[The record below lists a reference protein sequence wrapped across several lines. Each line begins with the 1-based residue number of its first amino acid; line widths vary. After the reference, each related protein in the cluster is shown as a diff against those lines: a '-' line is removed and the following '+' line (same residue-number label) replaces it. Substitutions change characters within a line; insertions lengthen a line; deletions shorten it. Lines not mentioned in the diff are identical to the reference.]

1 MKFLRIKYENYRC
14 FKDVELSFK
23 TEDAK
28 NIALIV
34 APNGGGKTEM
44 LFSFW
49 WVLYDFNFK
58 DLKGKEDTPYSLNSA
73 LYRKLE
79 ETQQMQRFTC
89 SVELEFEHDDVV
101 YIMKRIEVFFRNRNG
116 IEHDQ
121 TVELST
127 IASNGERSLPERD
140 KDIVE
145 KRLTDIIPKSI
156 LYGIIFDGER
166 MKQLSSVDE
175 VSKTAVEGVIR
186 HITNEELFE
195 LCRTELTVLET
206 KVSSELK
213 KAAKKKKNN
222 DLETIVSKLEK
233 YGESLKFDNT
243 LLKTKNERLE
253 IVKADLADIS
263 SELKK
268 NETSKIFE
276 QRRIEYKAELD
287 KKNKELENATD
298 EFYKNLYEGYLL
310 ISNPLF
316 DDVTESIEHKDV
328 PFGLTVEAVKS
339 ILNRPKCICGHDIC
353 ADEKR
358 VMEEL
363 IESLPPDN
371 ISSTINE
378 MLRQTEMHVDDVKKS
393 LKASFSRI
401 ESLQKDIE
409 AIKKD
414 IAYASTQITEG
425 APERIKE
432 LEFKNKKLVIEEDR
446 LNSDIIEL
454 ERDIKYYTGEIE
466 QLTKDKEDCKGT
478 DSEVRF
484 YDTKYNFIR
493 KCLKALNE
501 IDEYN
506 KKISL
511 ENINGKIN
519 DAYSQISEDYS
530 RGRRLYIVQFDAKQK
545 YRLVSYYQYNY
556 ESILNKLTEDGTVK
570 SLSIMDKD
578 EKEIHEYIILKVLE
592 SNSTGQSKINTLAFA
607 KAILDY
613 SNEERDESSTEITK
627 NYPFLIDSPFTELT
641 DENLS
646 KSAASL
652 HKFTNQ
658 VILMSSADSLAS
670 VEDSIIPFVGCRN
683 YLVKADNESFSTLKE
698 SE

>member
-23 TEDAK
+23 TQDAK

-79 ETQQMQRFTC
+79 ETQQIQRFTC
-89 SVELEFEHDDVV
+89 SVELEFEHDNVI
-101 YIMKRIEVFFRNRNG
+101 YIMKRIEVFFRNRKG
-116 IEHDQ
+116 IENEQ

-127 IASNGERSLPERD
+127 ISSNGERSLPERD
-140 KDIVE
+140 KDIVK

-195 LCRTELTVLET
+195 LCRTEFTDLEN
-206 KVSSELK
+206 KVSADLK

-222 DLETIVSKLEK
+222 DLESIVNKLER
-233 YGESLKFDNT
+233 YESVLSYNKT
-243 LLKTKNERLE
+243 LLKTKEERLE
-253 IVKADLADIS
+253 EVKTELADIS

-276 QRRIEYKAELD
+276 QKRSEYKIELD
-287 KKNKELENATD
+287 RRNKELETATD
-298 EFYKNLYEGYLL
+298 EFYKNLYEGYLM
-310 ISNPLF
+310 ISTPLF
-316 DDVTESIEHKDV
+316 NDITESIEHKDV

-339 ILNRPKCICGHDIC
+339 ILGRTKCICGRDIG
-353 ADEKR
+353 AEEKQA
-358 VMEEL
+358 MEDL

-393 LKASFSRI
+393 LKSSFSHI
-401 ESLQKDIE
+401 EGLQKDIE
-409 AIKKD
+409 SIKKD
-414 IAYASTQITEG
+414 IAYSSTQITEG
-425 APERIKE
+425 APEIIKNLE
-432 LEFKNKKLVIEEDR
+432 LRNKELVIEEDN
-446 LNSDIIEL
+446 LNKDIYKIDQ
-454 ERDIKYYTGEIE
+454 DIKYYADEIE
-466 QLTKDKEDCKGT
+466 RLTKDKEDCKGT
-478 DSEVRF
+478 DAEVTF
-484 YDTKYNFIR
+484 YNTKYDFIR
-493 KCLKALNE
+493 KCQKALNE

-506 KKISL
+506 KKVSL

-519 DAYSQISEDYS
+519 DAYSQISEDFA
-530 RGRRLYIVQFDAKQK
+530 RGRRLYIVQFDTKQK

-556 ESILNKLTEDGTVK
+556 ENMLNKLTEDETVK
-570 SLSIMDKD
+570 SLTIMGLD
-578 EKEIHEYIILKVLE
+578 EKQIHEHIVMKVLE

-613 SNEERDESSTEITK
+613 SNEERDEDSTEITK

-646 KSAASL
+646 KSASSL
-652 HKFTNQ
+652 HKFSNQ
-658 VILMSSADSLAS
+658 VILMSSVDSLAS
-670 VEDSIIPFVGCRN
+670 VEDSIVPYVECRN
-683 YLVKADNESFSTLKE
+683 YLVKADNESFSTLRE
-698 SE
+698 SD

>member
-23 TEDAK
+23 TQDAK

-79 ETQQMQRFTC
+79 ETQQIQRFTC
-89 SVELEFEHDDVV
+89 SVELEFEHDNVI
-101 YIMKRIEVFFRNRNG
+101 YIMKRIEVFFRNRKG
-116 IEHDQ
+116 IENEQ

-127 IASNGERSLPERD
+127 ISSNGERSLPERD
-140 KDIVE
+140 KDIVK

-195 LCRTELTVLET
+195 LCRTEFADLEN
-206 KVSSELK
+206 KVSADLK

-222 DLETIVSKLEK
+222 DLESIVNKLER
-233 YGESLKFDNT
+233 YESVLSYNKT
-243 LLKTKNERLE
+243 LLKTKEERLE
-253 IVKADLADIS
+253 EVKAELADIS

-276 QRRIEYKAELD
+276 QKRSEYKIELD
-287 KKNKELENATD
+287 RRNKELETATD
-298 EFYKNLYEGYLL
+298 EFYKNLYEGYLM
-310 ISNPLF
+310 ISTPLF
-316 DDVTESIEHKDV
+316 NDITESIEHKDV

-339 ILNRPKCICGHDIC
+339 ILGRTKCICGRDIG
-353 ADEKR
+353 AEEKQA
-358 VMEEL
+358 MEDL

-393 LKASFSRI
+393 LKSSFSYI
-401 ESLQKDIE
+401 EGLQKDIE
-409 AIKKD
+409 SIKKD

-425 APERIKE
+425 APEIIKNLE
-432 LEFKNKKLVIEEDR
+432 LRNKELVIEEDN
-446 LNSDIIEL
+446 LNKDIYKIDQ
-454 ERDIKYYTGEIE
+454 DIKYYADEIE
-466 QLTKDKEDCKGT
+466 RLTKDKEDCKGT
-478 DSEVRF
+478 DAEVTF
-484 YDTKYNFIR
+484 YNTKYDFIR
-493 KCLKALNE
+493 KCQKALNE

-506 KKISL
+506 KKVSL

-519 DAYSQISEDYS
+519 DAYSQISEDFA
-530 RGRRLYIVQFDAKQK
+530 RGRRLYIVQFDTKQK

-556 ESILNKLTEDGTVK
+556 ENMLNKLTEDETVK
-570 SLSIMDKD
+570 SLTIMGLD
-578 EKEIHEYIILKVLE
+578 EKQIHEHIVMKVLE

-613 SNEERDESSTEITK
+613 SNEERDEDSTEITK

-646 KSAASL
+646 KSASSL
-652 HKFTNQ
+652 HKFSNQ
-658 VILMSSADSLAS
+658 VILMSSVDSLAS
-670 VEDSIIPFVGCRN
+670 VEDSIVPYVGCRN
-683 YLVKADNESFSTLKE
+683 YLVKADNESFSSLKE
-698 SE
+698 SD

>member
-23 TEDAK
+23 TQDAK

-79 ETQQMQRFTC
+79 ETQQIQRFTC
-89 SVELEFEHDDVV
+89 SVELEFEHDNVI
-101 YIMKRIEVFFRNRNG
+101 YIMKRIEVFFRNRKG
-116 IEHDQ
+116 IENEQ

-127 IASNGERSLPERD
+127 ISSNGERSLPERD
-140 KDIVE
+140 KDIVK

-195 LCRTELTVLET
+195 LCRTEFADLEN
-206 KVSSELK
+206 KVSADLK

-222 DLETIVSKLEK
+222 DLESIVNKLER
-233 YGESLKFDNT
+233 YESVLSYNKT
-243 LLKTKNERLE
+243 LLKTKEERLE
-253 IVKADLADIS
+253 EVKTELADIS

-276 QRRIEYKAELD
+276 QKRSEYKIELD
-287 KKNKELENATD
+287 RRNKELETATD
-298 EFYKNLYEGYLL
+298 EFYKNLYEGYLM
-310 ISNPLF
+310 ISTPLF
-316 DDVTESIEHKDV
+316 NDITESIEHKDV

-339 ILNRPKCICGHDIC
+339 ILGRTKCICGRDIG
-353 ADEKR
+353 AEEKQA
-358 VMEEL
+358 MEDL

-393 LKASFSRI
+393 LKSSFSYI
-401 ESLQKDIE
+401 EGLQKDIE
-409 AIKKD
+409 SIKKD

-425 APERIKE
+425 APEIIKNLE
-432 LEFKNKKLVIEEDR
+432 LRNKELVIEEDN
-446 LNSDIIEL
+446 LNKDIYKIDQ
-454 ERDIKYYTGEIE
+454 DIKYYADEIE
-466 QLTKDKEDCKGT
+466 RLTKDKEDCKGT
-478 DSEVRF
+478 DAEVTF
-484 YDTKYNFIR
+484 YNTKYDFIR
-493 KCLKALNE
+493 KCQKALNE

-506 KKISL
+506 KKVSL

-519 DAYSQISEDYS
+519 DAYSQISEDFA
-530 RGRRLYIVQFDAKQK
+530 RGRRLYIVQFDTKQK

-556 ESILNKLTEDGTVK
+556 ENMLNKLTEDETVK
-570 SLSIMDKD
+570 SLTIMGLD
-578 EKEIHEYIILKVLE
+578 EKQIHEHIVMKVLE

-613 SNEERDESSTEITK
+613 SNEERDEDSTEITK

-646 KSAASL
+646 KSASSL
-652 HKFTNQ
+652 HKFSNQ
-658 VILMSSADSLAS
+658 VILMSSVDSLAS
-670 VEDSIIPFVGCRN
+670 VEDSIVPYVGCRN
-683 YLVKADNESFSTLKE
+683 YLVKADNESFSSLKE
-698 SE
+698 SD

>member
-195 LCRTELTVLET
+195 LCRTELTDLET

-570 SLSIMDKD
+570 SLSIMGKD

-658 VILMSSADSLAS
+658 IILMSSADSLAS

>member
-23 TEDAK
+23 TQDAK

-79 ETQQMQRFTC
+79 ETQQIQRFIC
-89 SVELEFEHDDVV
+89 SVELEFEHDNVI
-101 YIMKRIEVFFRNRNG
+101 YIMKRIEVFFRNRKG
-116 IEHDQ
+116 IENEQ

-127 IASNGERSLPERD
+127 ISSNGERSLPERD
-140 KDIVE
+140 KDIVK

-195 LCRTELTVLET
+195 LCRTEFTDLEN
-206 KVSSELK
+206 KVSADLK

-222 DLETIVSKLEK
+222 DLESIVNKLES
-233 YGESLKFDNT
+233 YESVLSYNKT
-243 LLKTKNERLE
+243 LLKTKEERLE
-253 IVKADLADIS
+253 EVKTELADIS

-276 QRRIEYKAELD
+276 QKRSEYKIELD
-287 KKNKELENATD
+287 RRNKELETVTD
-298 EFYKNLYEGYLL
+298 EFYKNLYEGYLM
-310 ISNPLF
+310 ISTPLF
-316 DDVTESIEHKDV
+316 NDITESIEHKDV

-339 ILNRPKCICGHDIC
+339 ILGRTKCICGRDIG
-353 ADEKR
+353 AEEKQA
-358 VMEEL
+358 MEDL

-393 LKASFSRI
+393 LKSSFSHI
-401 ESLQKDIE
+401 EGLQKDIE
-409 AIKKD
+409 SIKKD

-425 APERIKE
+425 APEIIKNLE
-432 LEFKNKKLVIEEDR
+432 LRNKELVIEEDN
-446 LNSDIIEL
+446 LNKDIYKIDQ
-454 ERDIKYYTGEIE
+454 DIKYYADEIE
-466 QLTKDKEDCKGT
+466 RLTKDKEDCKGT
-478 DSEVRF
+478 DAEVTF
-484 YDTKYNFIR
+484 YNTKYDFIR
-493 KCLKALNE
+493 KCQKALNE

-506 KKISL
+506 KKVSL

-519 DAYSQISEDYS
+519 DAYSQISEDFA
-530 RGRRLYIVQFDAKQK
+530 RGRRLYIVQFDTKQK

-556 ESILNKLTEDGTVK
+556 ENMLNKLTEDETVK
-570 SLSIMDKD
+570 SLTIMGLD
-578 EKEIHEYIILKVLE
+578 EKQIHEHVVMKVLE

-613 SNEERDESSTEITK
+613 SNEERDEDSTEITK

-646 KSAASL
+646 KSASSL
-652 HKFTNQ
+652 HKFSNQ
-658 VILMSSADSLAS
+658 VILMSSVDSLAS
-670 VEDSIIPFVGCRN
+670 VEDSIVPYVGCRN

-698 SE
+698 SD

>member
-1 MKFLRIKYENYRC
+1 
-14 FKDVELSFK
+14 
-23 TEDAK
+23 
-28 NIALIV
+28 
-34 APNGGGKTEM
+34 
-44 LFSFW
+44 
-49 WVLYDFNFK
+49 
-58 DLKGKEDTPYSLNSA
+58 
-73 LYRKLE
+73 
-79 ETQQMQRFTC
+79 MQRFTC
-89 SVELEFEHDDVV
+89 SVELEFEHDDVI
-101 YIMKRIEVFFRNRNG
+101 YIMKRIEVFFRSRNG
-116 IEHDQ
+116 IEHEQ

-195 LCRTELTVLET
+195 LCRTEITDLEN

-213 KAAKKKKNN
+213 KAAKKRKNN
-222 DLETIVSKLEK
+222 DLESIVNKIENYTGDLNVDKTILR
-233 YGESLKFDNT
+233 
-243 LLKTKNERLE
+243 TKRERLE
-253 IVKADLADIS
+253 FVQMKLADIS

-276 QRRIEYKAELD
+276 QKRIESKAELD
-287 KKNKELENATD
+287 RKNKELETATD

-310 ISNPLF
+310 ISTPLF
-316 DDVTESIEHKDV
+316 NDVTESIEHKDV

-393 LKASFSRI
+393 LKTSFTRI
-401 ESLQKDIE
+401 EELQKEIE
-409 AIKKD
+409 KIKKD
-414 IAYASTQITEG
+414 IVFSSTQIVDG
-425 APERIKE
+425 APEKIKKLE
-432 LEFKNKKLVIEEDR
+432 LENRKFVIEDDQ
-446 LNSDIIEL
+446 LNADINKL
-454 ERDIKYYTGEIE
+454 ESNIKCYNDEILR
-466 QLTKDKEDCKGT
+466 LTKEKEECKGT
-478 DSEVRF
+478 DAEVRF
-484 YDTKYNFIR
+484 FNTKYDFIR
-493 KCLKALNE
+493 KCQKALNE

-519 DAYSQISEDYS
+519 EAYSQISEDYI

-556 ESILNKLTEDGTVK
+556 DSMSNKLTEDGTVK
-570 SLSIMDKD
+570 SLSIMGKD
-578 EKEIHEYIILKVLE
+578 ENEIHEYIIMKVLE

-670 VEDSIIPFVGCRN
+670 VEDSILPYVGCRN

>member
-14 FKDVELSFK
+14 FKDVELSFE

-195 LCRTELTVLET
+195 LCRTELTDLET

-393 LKASFSRI
+393 LKASFGRI

-519 DAYSQISEDYS
+519 DAYSQISEDYA

-556 ESILNKLTEDGTVK
+556 ENILNKLTEDGTVK
-570 SLSIMDKD
+570 SLSIMGKD

>member
-23 TEDAK
+23 TQDAK

-79 ETQQMQRFTC
+79 ETQQIQRFTC
-89 SVELEFEHDDVV
+89 SVELEFEHDNVI
-101 YIMKRIEVFFRNRNG
+101 YIMKRIEVFFRNRKG
-116 IEHDQ
+116 IENEQ

-127 IASNGERSLPERD
+127 ISSNGERSLPERD
-140 KDIVE
+140 KDIVK

-195 LCRTELTVLET
+195 LCRTEFADLEN
-206 KVSSELK
+206 KVSADLK

-222 DLETIVSKLEK
+222 DLESIVNKLER
-233 YGESLKFDNT
+233 YESVLSYNKT
-243 LLKTKNERLE
+243 LLKTKEERLE
-253 IVKADLADIS
+253 EVKTELADIS

-276 QRRIEYKAELD
+276 QKRSEYKIELD
-287 KKNKELENATD
+287 RRNKELETATD
-298 EFYKNLYEGYLL
+298 EFYKNLYEGYLM
-310 ISNPLF
+310 ISTPLF
-316 DDVTESIEHKDV
+316 NDITESIEHKDV

-339 ILNRPKCICGHDIC
+339 ILGRTKCICGRDIG
-353 ADEKR
+353 AEEKQAK
-358 VMEEL
+358 EDL

-378 MLRQTEMHVDDVKKS
+378 MLRQTEMHVNDVKKS
-393 LKASFSRI
+393 LKSSFSYI
-401 ESLQKDIE
+401 EGLQKDIE
-409 AIKKD
+409 SIKKD

-425 APERIKE
+425 APEIIKNLE
-432 LEFKNKKLVIEEDR
+432 LRNKELVIEEDN
-446 LNSDIIEL
+446 LNKDIYKIDQ
-454 ERDIKYYTGEIE
+454 DIKYYADEIE
-466 QLTKDKEDCKGT
+466 RLTKDKEDCKGT
-478 DSEVRF
+478 DAEVTF
-484 YDTKYNFIR
+484 YNTKYDFIR
-493 KCLKALNE
+493 KCQKALNE

-506 KKISL
+506 KKVSL

-519 DAYSQISEDYS
+519 DAYSQISEDFA
-530 RGRRLYIVQFDAKQK
+530 RGRRLYIVQFDTKQK

-556 ESILNKLTEDGTVK
+556 ENMLNKLTEDETVK
-570 SLSIMDKD
+570 SLTIMGLD
-578 EKEIHEYIILKVLE
+578 EKQIHEHIVMKVLE

-613 SNEERDESSTEITK
+613 SNEERDEDSTEITK

-646 KSAASL
+646 KSASSL
-652 HKFTNQ
+652 HKFSNQ
-658 VILMSSADSLAS
+658 VILMSSVDSLAS
-670 VEDSIIPFVGCRN
+670 VEDSIVPYVGCRN
-683 YLVKADNESFSTLKE
+683 YLVKADNESFSSLKE
-698 SE
+698 SD

>member
-23 TEDAK
+23 TKDAK

-79 ETQQMQRFTC
+79 NTQQIQRFTC
-89 SVELEFEHDDVV
+89 SVELEFEHDNVI

-116 IEHDQ
+116 IENEQ

-127 IASNGERSLPERD
+127 ISSNGERSLPERD

-195 LCRTELTVLET
+195 LCRTEFTDLEN
-206 KVSSELK
+206 KVSTDLK

-222 DLETIVSKLEK
+222 DLESIVNKLER
-233 YGESLKFDNT
+233 YGSDLSFNKT
-243 LLKTKNERLE
+243 LLKTKKEHLE
-253 IVKADLADIS
+253 EVQAELADIS

-276 QRRIEYKAELD
+276 QKRSEYKIELD
-287 KKNKELENATD
+287 RRNKELETATD
-298 EFYKNLYEGYLL
+298 EFYKNLYEGYLM
-310 ISNPLF
+310 ISTPLF
-316 DDVTESIEHKDV
+316 NDVTESIEHKDV

-339 ILNRPKCICGHDIC
+339 ILDRTKCICGHDIG
-353 ADEKR
+353 AEEKQA
-358 VMEEL
+358 MENL

-378 MLRQTEMHVDDVKKS
+378 MLRQTGMHVDDVKKS
-393 LKASFSRI
+393 LKSSFSHI
-401 ESLQKDIE
+401 EGLQKDIE
-409 AIKKD
+409 SIKKD

-425 APERIKE
+425 APEIIKNLE
-432 LEFKNKKLVIEEDR
+432 LRNKELVIEEDT
-446 LNSDIIEL
+446 LNKDIYKMGQ
-454 ERDIKYYTGEIE
+454 DIKCYADEIE
-466 QLTKDKEDCKGT
+466 RLTKDKEDCKGT
-478 DSEVRF
+478 DAEVRF
-484 YDTKYNFIR
+484 YNTKYDFIR
-493 KCLKALNE
+493 KCQKALNE

-506 KKISL
+506 KKVSL

-519 DAYSQISEDYS
+519 DAYSQVSEDFA
-530 RGRRLYIVQFDAKQK
+530 RGRRLYIVQFDTKQK

-556 ESILNKLTEDGTVK
+556 ENMLNKLTEDGTIK
-570 SLSIMDKD
+570 SLTIMGLD
-578 EKEIHEYIILKVLE
+578 EKQIHEHIVMKVLE

-613 SNEERDESSTEITK
+613 SNEERDENSTEITK

-670 VEDSIIPFVGCRN
+670 VEDSIVPYVGCRN
-683 YLVKADNESFSTLKE
+683 YLVKADNESFSILKE
-698 SE
+698 SD

>member
-23 TEDAK
+23 TQDAK

-79 ETQQMQRFTC
+79 ETQQIQRFTC
-89 SVELEFEHDDVV
+89 SVELEFEHDNVI

-116 IEHDQ
+116 IENEQ

-127 IASNGERSLPERD
+127 ISSNGERSLPERD

-195 LCRTELTVLET
+195 LCRTEFTDLEN
-206 KVSSELK
+206 KVSTDLK
-213 KAAKKKKNN
+213 KAAKKKKNS
-222 DLETIVSKLEK
+222 DLESIVNKLER
-233 YGESLKFDNT
+233 YGSDLSFNKT
-243 LLKTKNERLE
+243 LLKTKKERLE
-253 IVKADLADIS
+253 EVQAELADIS

-276 QRRIEYKAELD
+276 QKRSEYKIELD
-287 KKNKELENATD
+287 RRNKELETATD
-298 EFYKNLYEGYLL
+298 EFYKNLYEGYLM
-310 ISNPLF
+310 ISAPLF
-316 DDVTESIEHKDV
+316 NDVTESIEHKDV

-339 ILNRPKCICGHDIC
+339 ILGRTKCICGHNIG
-353 ADEKR
+353 AEEKQA
-358 VMEEL
+358 MEDL

-393 LKASFSRI
+393 LKSSFSRI
-401 ESLQKDIE
+401 EGLQKDIE
-409 AIKKD
+409 SIKKD

-425 APERIKE
+425 APEIIKNLE
-432 LEFKNKKLVIEEDR
+432 LRNKELVIEEDT
-446 LNSDIIEL
+446 LNKDIYKIGQ
-454 ERDIKYYTGEIE
+454 DIKYYADEIE
-466 QLTKDKEDCKGT
+466 HLTKDKEDCKGT
-478 DSEVRF
+478 DAEVRF
-484 YDTKYNFIR
+484 YNTKYNFIR
-493 KCLKALNE
+493 KCQKALNE

-506 KKISL
+506 KKVSL

-519 DAYSQISEDYS
+519 DAYSQISEDFA
-530 RGRRLYIVQFDAKQK
+530 RGRRLYIVQFDTKQK

-556 ESILNKLTEDGTVK
+556 ESMLNKLTEDGTVK
-570 SLSIMDKD
+570 SLTIMGLD
-578 EKEIHEYIILKVLE
+578 EKQIHEHVVMKVLE

-613 SNEERDESSTEITK
+613 SNEERDENSTEITK

-641 DENLS
+641 DDNLS

-670 VEDSIIPFVGCRN
+670 VEDSIVPYVGCRN

-698 SE
+698 SD

>member
-23 TEDAK
+23 TQDAK

-79 ETQQMQRFTC
+79 ETQQIQRFTC
-89 SVELEFEHDDVV
+89 SVELEFEHDNVI
-101 YIMKRIEVFFRNRNG
+101 YIMKRIEVFFRNRSG
-116 IEHDQ
+116 IENEQ

-127 IASNGERSLPERD
+127 ISSNGERSLPERE

-186 HITNEELFE
+186 DITNEELFE
-195 LCRTELTVLET
+195 LCRTEFTDLEN
-206 KVSSELK
+206 KVSTDLK

-222 DLETIVSKLEK
+222 DLESIINKLER
-233 YGESLKFDNT
+233 YESDLSYNKT
-243 LLKTKNERLE
+243 LLKTKEKRLE
-253 IVKADLADIS
+253 EVKTELADIS

-276 QRRIEYKAELD
+276 QKRSEYKIELD
-287 KKNKELENATD
+287 RRNKELETATD
-298 EFYKNLYEGYLL
+298 EFYKNLYEGYLM
-310 ISNPLF
+310 ISTPLF
-316 DDVTESIEHKDV
+316 NDITESIEHKDV

-339 ILNRPKCICGHDIC
+339 ILGRTKCICGRDIG
-353 ADEKR
+353 AEEKQA
-358 VMEEL
+358 MEDL

-378 MLRQTEMHVDDVKKS
+378 MLRQTEMHVDDVKKA
-393 LKASFSRI
+393 LKSSFSHI
-401 ESLQKDIE
+401 EGLQKDIE
-409 AIKKD
+409 SIKKD

-425 APERIKE
+425 APEIIKNLE
-432 LEFKNKKLVIEEDR
+432 LRNKELVIEEDN
-446 LNSDIIEL
+446 LNKDIYKIDQ
-454 ERDIKYYTGEIE
+454 DIKYYADEIE
-466 QLTKDKEDCKGT
+466 RFTKDKEDCKGT
-478 DSEVRF
+478 DAEVTF
-484 YDTKYNFIR
+484 YNTKYDFIR
-493 KCLKALNE
+493 KCQKALNE

-506 KKISL
+506 KKVSL

-519 DAYSQISEDYS
+519 DAYSQISEDFA
-530 RGRRLYIVQFDAKQK
+530 RGRRLYIVQFDTKQK

-556 ESILNKLTEDGTVK
+556 ENMLNKLTEDGTVK
-570 SLSIMDKD
+570 SLTIMGSD
-578 EKEIHEYIILKVLE
+578 EKQIHEHILMKVLE

-613 SNEERDESSTEITK
+613 SNEERDENSTEITK

-646 KSAASL
+646 KLAASL

-670 VEDSIIPFVGCRN
+670 VEDSIVPYVGCRN

-698 SE
+698 SD

>member
-23 TEDAK
+23 TQDAK

-73 LYRKLE
+73 LHRKLE

-89 SVELEFEHDDVV
+89 SVELEFEHDDVI
-101 YIMKRIEVFFRNRNG
+101 YIMKRIEVFFRSRNG
-116 IEHDQ
+116 IEQEQ

-195 LCRTELTVLET
+195 LCRTEFTDLEN
-206 KVSSELK
+206 KVSNDLK
-213 KAAKKKKNN
+213 KAAKKKKNS
-222 DLETIVSKLEK
+222 DLESIVSKLER
-233 YGESLKFDNT
+233 YGNELSFNKT
-243 LLKTKNERLE
+243 LLKSKKDRLE
-253 IVKADLADIS
+253 VVQADLADIS

-276 QRRIEYKAELD
+276 QKRIEYKADLE
-287 KKNKELENATD
+287 KRNKELEIATD
-298 EFYKNLYEGYLL
+298 EFYKNLYEGYLM
-310 ISNPLF
+310 ISTPLF
-316 DDVTESIEHKDV
+316 NDVTESIEHKDV

-339 ILNRPKCICGHDIC
+339 ILGRTKCICGHDIG
-353 ADEKR
+353 AEEKQA
-358 VMEEL
+358 MEDL

-393 LKASFSRI
+393 LKFSFSRI
-401 ESLQKDIE
+401 EGLQKDIE

-425 APERIKE
+425 APEIIRE
-432 LEFKNKKLVIEEDR
+432 LEFRNKKLVIEEDR
-446 LNSDIIEL
+446 LNEDIYKINQ
-454 ERDIKYYTGEIE
+454 DIKYYSDEIV
-466 QLTKDKEDCKGT
+466 QLSKDKEDCKGT

-484 YDTKYNFIR
+484 YNTKYDFIR
-493 KCLKALNE
+493 KCQKALNE

-519 DAYSQISEDYS
+519 ESYSQISEDFT

-556 ESILNKLTEDGTVK
+556 DSMLNKLTEDGTVK
-570 SLSIMDKD
+570 SLTIMGKD
-578 EKEIHEYIILKVLE
+578 EKEIHEYIVLKVLE

-670 VEDSIIPFVGCRN
+670 VEDSIIPYVGCRN
-683 YLVKADNESFSTLKE
+683 YLVKANNESFSTLKE
-698 SE
+698 SD

>member
-14 FKDVELSFK
+14 FKDVELFFK
-23 TEDAK
+23 TQDAK

-79 ETQQMQRFTC
+79 ESQQIQRFTC

-116 IEHDQ
+116 IEHEQ

-195 LCRTELTVLET
+195 LCRTELTDLEA
-206 KVSSELK
+206 KVSAELK

-222 DLETIVSKLEK
+222 DLETIVNKLERHGSDLNFNK
-233 YGESLKFDNT
+233 T
-243 LLKTKNERLE
+243 LLKSKKDRLE
-253 IVKADLADIS
+253 VVQAELADIS

-268 NETSKIFE
+268 NETSKVFE
-276 QRRIEYKAELD
+276 QKRIECKLELE
-287 KKNKELENATD
+287 KRNKELDFATD

-310 ISNPLF
+310 ISTPLF
-316 DDVTESIEHKDV
+316 TDVTESIEHKDV

-339 ILNRPKCICGHDIC
+339 ILNRTKCICGHDIG
-353 ADEKR
+353 ADEKKA
-358 VMEEL
+358 MEDL
-363 IESLPPDN
+363 IETLPPDN

-378 MLRQTEMHVDDVKKS
+378 MIRQTEMHVDDVKKA
-393 LKASFSRI
+393 LKTSFKRI
-401 ESLQKDIE
+401 EDLQKDIE
-409 AIKKD
+409 DIKKD

-425 APERIKE
+425 APEIIKQ
-432 LEFKNKKLVIEEDR
+432 LEDKNKQLVIEENG
-446 LNSDIIEL
+446 LNSDIYKIGQ
-454 ERDIKYYTGEIE
+454 DIKFYSNEIE
-466 QLTKDKEDCKGT
+466 RLTKDKEDCKGT
-478 DSEVRF
+478 DAEVRF
-484 YDTKYNFIR
+484 YNTKYDFIR
-493 KCLKALNE
+493 KCQKALNE

-519 DAYSQISEDYS
+519 DAYSQISEDYA
-530 RGRRLYIVQFDAKQK
+530 RGRRLYIVQFDVKQK
-545 YRLVSYYQYNY
+545 YRLVSFYQFNY
-556 ESILNKLTEDGTVK
+556 DSMINKLTEDGTVK
-570 SLSIMDKD
+570 SLSIMGKD

-613 SNEERDESSTEITK
+613 SNEERDENSTEITK

-670 VEDSIIPFVGCRN
+670 VEDSILPFVGCRN

>member
-195 LCRTELTVLET
+195 LCRTELTDLET

-222 DLETIVSKLEK
+222 DLETIISKLEK

-276 QRRIEYKAELD
+276 QRRIEYKAELY

-393 LKASFSRI
+393 LKTSFGRI

-425 APERIKE
+425 APERIKD

-519 DAYSQISEDYS
+519 DAYSQISEDYA

-556 ESILNKLTEDGTVK
+556 ENILNILTEDGTVK
-570 SLSIMDKD
+570 SLSIMGKD

-658 VILMSSADSLAS
+658 IILMSSADSLAS

>member
-23 TEDAK
+23 TQDAK

-79 ETQQMQRFTC
+79 ETQQIQRFTC
-89 SVELEFEHDDVV
+89 SVELEFEHDNVI
-101 YIMKRIEVFFRNRNG
+101 YIMKRIEVFFRNRKG
-116 IEHDQ
+116 IENEQ

-127 IASNGERSLPERD
+127 ISSNGERSLPERD
-140 KDIVE
+140 KDIVK

-195 LCRTELTVLET
+195 LCRTEFADLEN
-206 KVSSELK
+206 KVSADLK

-222 DLETIVSKLEK
+222 DLESIVNKLER
-233 YGESLKFDNT
+233 YESVLSYNKT
-243 LLKTKNERLE
+243 LLKTKEERLE
-253 IVKADLADIS
+253 EVKTELADIS

-276 QRRIEYKAELD
+276 QKRSEYKIELD
-287 KKNKELENATD
+287 RRNKELETATD
-298 EFYKNLYEGYLL
+298 EFYKNLYEGYLM
-310 ISNPLF
+310 ISTPLF
-316 DDVTESIEHKDV
+316 NDITESIEHKDV

-339 ILNRPKCICGHDIC
+339 ILGRTKCICGRDIG
-353 ADEKR
+353 AEEKQA
-358 VMEEL
+358 MEDL

-393 LKASFSRI
+393 LKSSFSYI
-401 ESLQKDIE
+401 EGLQKDIE
-409 AIKKD
+409 SIKKD

-425 APERIKE
+425 APEIIKNLE
-432 LEFKNKKLVIEEDR
+432 LRNKELVIEEDN
-446 LNSDIIEL
+446 LNKDIYKIDQ
-454 ERDIKYYTGEIE
+454 DIKYYADEIE
-466 QLTKDKEDCKGT
+466 RLTKDKEDCKGT
-478 DSEVRF
+478 DAEVTF
-484 YDTKYNFIR
+484 YNTKYDFIR
-493 KCLKALNE
+493 KCQKALNE

-506 KKISL
+506 KKVSL

-519 DAYSQISEDYS
+519 DAYSQISEDFA
-530 RGRRLYIVQFDAKQK
+530 RGRRLYIVQFDTKQK

-556 ESILNKLTEDGTVK
+556 ENMLNKLTEDETVK
-570 SLSIMDKD
+570 SLTIMGLD
-578 EKEIHEYIILKVLE
+578 EKQIHEHIVMKVLE

-607 KAILDY
+607 KAILNY
-613 SNEERDESSTEITK
+613 SNEERDEDSTEITK

-646 KSAASL
+646 KSASSL
-652 HKFTNQ
+652 HKFSNQ
-658 VILMSSADSLAS
+658 VILMSSVDSLAS
-670 VEDSIIPFVGCRN
+670 VEDSIVPYVGCRN
-683 YLVKADNESFSTLKE
+683 YLVKADNESFSSLKE
-698 SE
+698 SD